1 MKTRG
6 QSRGRAG
13 AGMTVA
19 LVVALSAGCGRIAE
33 SETES
38 IVGPSGKHDSAAD
51 EGPRSTKD
59 ASTSEDGASP
69 PVGTCDPSSCALR
82 ESICL
87 DDSTMRW
94 FTSSCSDAGACEY
107 TPYDMTCQPSGLAP
121 SCFQGGCRVVVL
133 R

>member
-1 MKTRG
+1 MKTRA

-38 IVGPSGKHDSAAD
+38 IVGPSGKHDSAAGED
-51 EGPRSTKD
+51 RTSTKD

-69 PVGTCDPSSCALR
+69 PISTCNPSSCALR
-82 ESICL
+82 DSICL

-94 FTSSCSDAGACEY
+94 FTSACSDAGACEY
-107 TPYDMTCQPSGLAP
+107 TPHDMTCQPSGMP
-121 SCFQGGCRVVVL
+121 QSCFQGGCRVVIV